1 MNHLLGRDEVARCK
15 RPRRPLDTDCLPI
28 RAQGANIPTKARS
41 TTRPTNK
48 SAVYNSNSDQKFFPL
63 SLTSANV
70 VEQVSI
76 TICKRIK

>member
-1 MNHLLGRDEVARCK
+1 MNHLLGRDEVAFCR
-15 RPRRPLDTDCLPI
+15 RPKRPLDTDCLPI
-28 RAQGANIPTKARS
+28 RAQGANIPTKAMS

-70 VEQVSI
+70 VQQVSI
-76 TICKRIK
+76 ITCETIK